1 MWELSHHC
9 KELHQHANC
18 SAGGLTL
25 ARNKMLQPDNHST
38 SVRRWLGINGSAVSP
53 TIISQQSD
61 RIQLLNWR
69 TTAYGKQPWTH
80 GPEVQCSR
88 STAHS
93 SSSHIPPAVHCSHST
108 AHSSSSH
115 VPPVVHCSLATAH
128 NSSRHSQWD
137 HLPTAL
143 HFLLHCWLLGLAH
156 CFSTLS
162 LRSTFFT
169 NNISYI
175 DPV

>member
-9 KELHQHANC
+9 KELHQHANR

-25 ARNKMLQPDNHST
+25 ARNEKLQPDNHST
-38 SVRRWLGINGSAVSP
+38 SVRRWLGINGSAVPP

-61 RIQLLNWR
+61 RIQLLNWH

-93 SSSHIPPAVHCSHST
+93 SSSHTPPA
-108 AHSSSSH
+108 
-115 VPPVVHCSLATAH
+115 VHCSLATAH

-137 HLPTAL
+137 HLPPAL